1 MVRKNLLYRMT
12 KAALIG
18 LFLSSLYML
27 FSWVYFDD
35 QGTAFSM
42 IAKVGLNAAFLSII
56 ITYVFF
62 VLRCT
67 MHRVRWFNAIPLGA
81 ILLFA
86 LLYANIVLYLLGIP
100 IYETPGFK
108 SEYWPIVYKAYGWF
122 FLFPYMIAIA
132 PPAFIFRWEYV
143 REMPRF
149 AQWFLE
155 GRGGKWGYGSLA
167 SFSRLKAKLINK
179 YNIFVTV
186 GVLSKHIILGK
197 ADIDDCPLSPLI
209 AVKDDANMLTIGCVG
224 SGKSVTALW
233 PNMMMYDGSMIVLDM
248 KGEHAR
254 QTFFRRSSQEH
265 LDDLGMSG
273 RATKHLKNGRA
284 LMLDPYHE
292 NQKMSMAA
300 MHQAILTDIDP
311 DDPRGRELVEAIVD
325 GCILPESAE
334 NRFFEEVPK
343 MVLKGIFA
351 QVLTRYPEECHTFP
365 FIFDLICGIAP
376 GETEVDF
383 KAFDTLLLLMLR
395 NNAMGGWPQQAAA
408 QLLQE
413 SPKTRGNILTNIFRS
428 LEWAGDPAMRTHLSK
443 SDFSLKEVAADP
455 TRIDTLYIVLPEGM
469 MSAQMRWLRVLTSVL
484 ITHLRNRPTK
494 PDTATLFVLDEFPR
508 LGGRI
513 DVIAKGWATLRSSK
527 VKLWGVVQN
536 ISQLS
541 ADYPD
546 HWQNFIANSTIQM
559 FGIHDEETAKFAS
572 FMLGRRVLERKKKG
586 HIVAEA
592 SREVLTPQEII
603 TKYHKSANK
612 QLVFPMTGLPLRLV
626 RLAYKRMRIDGHKFR
641 SIGFRGLFGHY
652 EF

>member
-18 LFLSSLYML
+18 LLFSSLYML
-27 FSWVYFDD
+27 IGWAYF
-35 QGTAFSM
+35 GNPETGFARLSRLA
-42 IAKVGLNAAFLSII
+42 IIVAFLSII
-56 ITYVFF
+56 LTYVYF

-67 MHRVRWFNAIPLGA
+67 MHRVRWFALIPLGVV
-81 ILLFA
+81 LLIA
-86 LLYANIVLYLLGIP
+86 LLYTNIAVYLLGLP
-100 IYETPGFK
+100 IYEAPDFK
-108 SEYWPIVYKAYGWF
+108 PEYWPLVRKAYGWF
-122 FLFPYMIAIA
+122 GLLPYMMAIV
-132 PPAFIFRWEYV
+132 PPALIYRWEYV
-143 REMPRF
+143 REWPRY

-155 GRGGKWGYGSLA
+155 GRGGKWGYGSLG
-167 SFSRLKAKLINK
+167 SFARLKVRVNNK
-179 YNIFVTV
+179 YNPFSSQGIT
-186 GVLSKHIILGK
+186 SKHIVLGK

-209 AVKDDANMLTIGCVG
+209 GVKDDANMLTIGCVG
-224 SGKSVTALW
+224 SGKSVTSLW
-233 PNMMMYDGSMIVLDM
+233 PNMMTYRGSMVVLDM

-254 QTFFRRSSQEH
+254 QTFYRRSSKEH
-265 LDDLGMSG
+265 LYELGMEG
-273 RATKHLKNGRA
+273 RASKHLKNGRA
-284 LMLDPYHE
+284 LMLDPFYE
-292 NQKMSMAA
+292 NRDMSMAA

-325 GCILPESAE
+325 GCVLPEAAE

-343 MVLKGIFA
+343 LVLKGIIA
-351 QVLTRYPEECHTFP
+351 HVITRYPEECHTFP
-365 FIFDLICGIAP
+365 FIFDLICGVSENRA
-376 GETEVDF
+376 EVDF
-383 KAFDTLLLLMLR
+383 KAFEALLLLMLR

-413 SPKTRGNILTNIFRS
+413 NPKTRGNILTNIFRA
-428 LEWAGDPAMRTHLSK
+428 LEWAGDPAMRKHLSK

-455 TRIDTLYIVLPEGM
+455 DRIDTLYIVLPEGM

-484 ITHLRNRPTK
+484 ITHLRNRYVK
-494 PDTATLFVLDEFPR
+494 PDIATLFVLDEFPR

-546 HWQNFIANSTIQM
+546 HWQNFIANSTVQM

-592 SREVLTPQEII
+592 SREVLTPQEVI

-612 QLVFPMTGLPLRLV
+612 QLVFPTTGLPLRLV
-626 RLAYKRMRIDGHKFR
+626 RLSYKRMRIDGHKFR
-641 SIGFRGLFGHY
+641 NIGFRGLYGHY

>member
-18 LFLSSLYML
+18 LFFSSLYML
-27 FSWVYFDD
+27 FAWFYF
-35 QGTAFSM
+35 
-42 IAKVGLNAAFLSII
+42 AKPETGFERTSRLGIFVACLSII
-56 ITYVFF
+56 LTYVYF

-67 MHRVRWFNAIPLGA
+67 MHRVRWFALIPLGFVLLVALFYTNIA
-81 ILLFA
+81 I
-86 LLYANIVLYLLGIP
+86 YLLGVP
-100 IYETPGFK
+100 IYEFPDFTP
-108 SEYWPIVYKAYGWF
+108 EYWPLIRKAYGWF
-122 FLFPYMIAIA
+122 GLLPYMMAIV
-132 PPAFIFRWEYV
+132 PPAAVYRWEYV

-167 SFSRLKAKLINK
+167 SFSRLKAKLKNK
-179 YNIFVTV
+179 YNIFATV
-186 GVLSKHIILGK
+186 GILSKHIILGK
-197 ADIDDCPLSPLI
+197 ADIDDCPLSPLV

-224 SGKSVTALW
+224 SGKSVSSLW
-233 PNMMMYDGSMIVLDM
+233 PNMMTYNGSMIVLDM

-254 QTFFRRSSQEH
+254 QTFFRRSSKEH
-265 LDDLGMSG
+265 LNDLGMYG
-273 RATKHLKNGRA
+273 RASKHLKNGRA

-292 NQKMSMAA
+292 NRDMSIAA

-311 DDPRGRELVEAIVD
+311 DDPRGRELVEAVVD
-325 GCILPESAE
+325 GCILPESPE

-343 MVLKGIFA
+343 MLLKGVIA
-351 QVLTRYPEECHTFP
+351 HVLTRYPKECHNFP
-365 FIFDLICGIAP
+365 FIFDLICGV
-376 GETEVDF
+376 TEKNGSVDF
-383 KAFDTLLLLMLR
+383 KAFETLLFLMLK

-408 QLLQE
+408 QILQE

-428 LEWAGDPAMRTHLSK
+428 LEWAGDPAMRKHLSK
-443 SDFSLKEVAADP
+443 SDFSLKEVSADP
-455 TRIDTLYIVLPEGM
+455 RRIDTLYIVLPEGM

-484 ITHLRNRPTK
+484 ITHLRNRPVK
-494 PDTATLFVLDEFPR
+494 PDIPTLFVLDEFPR

-572 FMLGRRVLERKKKG
+572 FMLGRRVLERRKKG
-586 HIVAEA
+586 NIVAEA

-612 QLVFPMTGLPLRLV
+612 QLVFPTTGLPLRLV
-626 RLAYKRMRIDGHKFR
+626 RLAYKRMRIDGHLFR
-641 SIGFRGLFGHY
+641 NIGFRGLSGHY